1 MSTIIINTD
10 ANAFS
15 PMSYIARLLIG
26 VLLLFMC
33 EGYSFAYLYSASSS
47 DHTVLI
53 EITTYGSILV
63 ALTIG
68 YTFSRLKIVF
78 VNTRSTLT
86 LLQRG
91 FIALWLTILLIYTL
105 LNLALISVNLVRAA
119 DGLLAQDH
127 QAMIHVLD
135 D

>member
-1 MSTIIINTD
+1 M
-10 ANAFS
+10 
-15 PMSYIARLLIG
+15 
-26 VLLLFMC
+26 
-33 EGYSFAYLYSASSS
+33 
-47 DHTVLI
+47 LI

-68 YTFSRLKIVF
+68 YTFSWLKIVF

-105 LNLALISVNLVRAA
+105 LNLALVGVNLVRSI